1 MVFAATAGPSI
12 HGVVVDRLTVRLVLP
27 EGASGVEVSSVLPLD
42 APPAIGTKLTY
53 LDVLGRPVVELR
65 ASNVVDE
72 TNLLFRVEYTYSS
85 LGLLQKPLLLVAAF
99 GALFAAATALSRFG
113 STAKGDATAQ
123 AAGKLKES

>member
-1 MVFAATAGPSI
+1 
-12 HGVVVDRLTVRLVLP
+12 
-27 EGASGVEVSSVLPLD
+27 
-42 APPAIGTKLTY
+42 
-53 LDVLGRPVVELR
+53 
-65 ASNVVDE
+65 
-72 TNLLFRVEYTYSS
+72 VEYTYSS